1 MESMFAVCN
10 SPSTLTSDLL
20 TSQVYVQSYHQAVAR
35 RLKTITDNQLQIT
48 DIYSLLDWLHNMYNR
63 YAHVSGLNRLH
74 RTNRRT

>member
-1 MESMFAVCN
+1 MESMFAAC
-10 SPSTLTSDLL
+10 PSTLTSDLL
-20 TSQVYVQSYHQAVAR
+20 TSQVYVQSYHQAVAQ